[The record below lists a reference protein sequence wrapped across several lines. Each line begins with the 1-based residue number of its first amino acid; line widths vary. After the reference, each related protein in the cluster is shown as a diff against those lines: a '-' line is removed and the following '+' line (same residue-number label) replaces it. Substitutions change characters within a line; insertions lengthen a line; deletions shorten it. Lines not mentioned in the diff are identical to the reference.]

1 MLIDSYKFGDVFKKY
16 HVDVSFEQEDTNK
29 KYDFDCLKRIAT
41 NPNNKILLLWRGPIK
56 HCVRFVSIK
65 QNGDIEVMDPQLG
78 KFDIYTKSRQDELNL
93 GIIYF
98 ALKYN

>member
-1 MLIDSYKFGDVFKKY
+1 VLIDSYKFGDVFKKY

-56 HCVRFVSIK
+56 HCVRCPMEGEKGKKRRICRDSK
-65 QNGDIEVMDPQLG
+65 KLREKLLQKGDMRVI
-78 KFDIYTKSRQDELNL
+78 R
-93 GIIYF
+93 
-98 ALKYN
+98 